1 VAATLHD
8 IYIYIIWSL
17 GRNPFLIYI
26 YCLNMD
32 YVIGVLSINRFNL
45 FSISS
50 SFDYLIGT
58 LTIKLKVHQKKTIK
72 LINCMRSEKDI

>member
-1 VAATLHD
+1 
-8 IYIYIIWSL
+8 
-17 GRNPFLIYI
+17 
-26 YCLNMD
+26 MD

-58 LTIKLKVHQKKTIK
+58 LTIKLKVHKTKTIK
-72 LINCMRSEKDI
+72 LINCMRSEKGI

>member
-1 VAATLHD
+1 M
-8 IYIYIIWSL
+8 
-17 GRNPFLIYI
+17 YI

-32 YVIGVLSINRFNL
+32 YVIGVLSINRFNI

-58 LTIKLKVHQKKTIK
+58 LTIKL
-72 LINCMRSEKDI
+72 INCMSSEKGI